1 MDNLEAAMV
10 TIVEKMA
17 TCEFYAQIYDEGL
30 RVELAT
36 SATTEAFGEGMD
48 IALKDLYA
56 AVRAFLDKAKEYFDP
71 ENSGIVPRQFPGHHR
86 VPNGLCTVAKK
97 IVNHLKPFSVTM
109 QPLIQDILEKEKIVE
124 KYAGMAT
131 MERIKSLSS
140 PVVVN
145 VIGRN
150 V

>member
-36 SATTEAFGEGMD
+36 SATTKAFDDGLGG
-48 IALKDLYA
+48 ALKDLYA

-71 ENSGIVPRQFPGHHR
+71 DNSGILFEQIPKTIMVLMSC
-86 VPNGLCTVAKK
+86 V
-97 IVNHLKPFSVTM
+97 
-109 QPLIQDILEKEKIVE
+109 
-124 KYAGMAT
+124 
-131 MERIKSLSS
+131 SS
-140 PVVVN
+140 
-145 VIGRN
+145 G
-150 V
+150 